1 MPYMVKH
8 NVPGCP
14 ASRPWAVFGP
24 TGKKHGCHPSKAR
37 ADRQARALYANDPNV
52 AARDQFTEA
61 LSGSETRV
69 LAFEQSLARR
79 PAVAAEEAA
88 AVMLELATS
97 SPTAP
102 APVAW
107 EGILGFEGLEVEDS
121 TELPRFFPRDTLS
134 WRDVPL
140 PLMAQTVTAE
150 GHGGAVLAGRIDAIW
165 REPWDEDPEVVA
177 IWGAGDFTTAVGIN
191 EIAPRVADGT
201 LTGVSMDLVA
211 ARWHVIDR
219 ETLAPIAEEDMQQAM
234 FDGKHYAATK
244 SAKIAAATLVTMQG
258 MAPAKMALTAAA
270 AGEATVT
277 TTTAIAL
284 VSDADEVLTAAA
296 LGLAPLE
303 PPRDWFFM
311 PEPDELTALTVTD
324 EGQVY
329 GHLAPWGEC
338 HRSFQNACVL
348 APRSRT
354 GYAEFHLGA
363 VPTAEGEMVPAGRLT
378 VNIPHAPQTRGY
390 PVAKVRAHYDNAS
403 AVAAFVRA
411 SDGQHGIWMCGAVR
425 SDASPELVRD
435 MIANCPSGDWRGSE
449 LQAALCV
456 PVPGFPVRR
465 ATLVASA
472 AGEEVESLIIAWD
485 GPDDCGCDGDVAD
498 FDRKLAAL
506 AAAADGGLAA
516 LIA

>member
-14 ASRPWAVFGP
+14 PSRPWAVFGP

-37 ADRQARALYANDPNV
+37 AERQQRALYANDPDV
-52 AARDQFTEA
+52 AATAEHPFVD
-61 LSGSETRV
+61 
-69 LAFEQSLARR
+69 AR
-79 PAVAAEEAA
+79 PPGVSAAEAA
-88 AVMLELATS
+88 AVMLELA
-97 SPTAP
+97 AA
-102 APVAW
+102 APVEAAPVPW

-134 WRDVPL
+134 WREVPL
-140 PLMAQTVTAE
+140 PLMAQTITAE

-165 REPWDEDPEVVA
+165 REPWEEDPNVIA

-191 EIAPRVADGT
+191 EIAPRVADET

-211 ARWHVIDR
+211 ARWQIIDR
-219 ETLAPIAEEDMQQAM
+219 ETLAPVDEAAMQEAM

-244 SAKIAAATLVTMQG
+244 SAKIAAATLVPMQG
-258 MAPAKMALTAAA
+258 LAPAKMALTAAA

-277 TTTAIAL
+277 TSTAVAL
-284 VSDADEVLTAAA
+284 VRDYEALTAAA

-311 PEPDELTALTVTD
+311 PEPDELTPLTVTD
-324 EGQVY
+324 KGQVY

-338 HRSFQNACVL
+338 HRGFQNECVL

-354 GYAEFHLGA
+354 GYAEFHLGV
-363 VPTAEGEMVPAGRLT
+363 VPTAEGDKVPVGKLT
-378 VNIPHAPQTRGY
+378 VNIPHAPTTPGY
-390 PVAKVRAHYDNAS
+390 PVAKVRAHYDNAQ
-403 AVAAFVRA
+403 AAAAFVRA
-411 SDGQHGIWMCGAVR
+411 SDGRLGPWLCGAVR
-425 SDASPELVRD
+425 SDATPEMVRD

-472 AGEEVESLIIAWD
+472 DGEQVESLIIAWD
-485 GPDDCGCDGDVAD
+485 GPEDCGCDGDVAD

-506 AAAADGGLAA
+506 AAAAEGGLAA
-516 LIA
+516 LVV